1 MHLAC
6 QKKKN
11 QSIVLRLTSASVL
24 IRTRGWA
31 RPSSS
36 GWGSWP
42 TATPRHWS
50 VRGRSSSPTTFPA
63 TASGAAKT
71 KDYFNRR
78 SHLIF
83 IRNSNQMF
91 KEFQRYLLPTHKK
104 NSEQFWKV
112 EGLLLSTWRAAARQ
126 PWTGGL
132 WGSCR
137 EKQSFKFFLWETD
150 DVGIP

>member
-6 QKKKN
+6 QKKRN

-36 GWGSWP
+36 GWCSWP

-63 TASGAAKT
+63 TASGAAET
-71 KDYFNRR
+71 KKYFNRWC
-78 SHLIF
+78 HLIF
-83 IRNSNQMF
+83 MRNSNVICF
-91 KEFQRYLLPTHKK
+91 PHTKK
-104 NSEQFWKV
+104 Y
-112 EGLLLSTWRAAARQ
+112 
-126 PWTGGL
+126 WTIL
-132 WGSCR
+132 KRLNNC
-137 EKQSFKFFLWETD
+137 FFLYGVRLPGNREPPVANEGHAQCVELALRWQFCVHGSICHE
-150 DVGIP
+150 ICF